1 MDLTKQLAPKD
12 TILNKQQTVRKIL
25 ISESLKKIGWWTK
38 LVEANFITLLITKYK
53 TNYGQ
58 VIHSVSEHL
67 SQVYFQ
73 PNNWNKN
80 KKRCVLQE
88 KKDMK
93 KEINE
98 NEKKLL
104 READFSLS
112 WDVEATLKGLGRPLK
127 N

>member
-1 MDLTKQLAPKD
+1 MFY
-12 TILNKQQTVRKIL
+12 RK
-25 ISESLKKIGWWTK
+25 
-38 LVEANFITLLITKYK
+38 
-53 TNYGQ
+53 
-58 VIHSVSEHL
+58 
-67 SQVYFQ
+67 
-73 PNNWNKN
+73 
-80 KKRCVLQE
+80 